1 MKTRVCLYVMRRKVS
16 PAQRPGTLIKMPPHN
31 KGGDTIKERLCEP
44 LHAEES
50 ESHLKVVRA
59 YEFHL

>member
-1 MKTRVCLYVMRRKVS
+1 MKTKGCLYVMRRKVS
-16 PAQRPGTLIKMPPHN
+16 PARRRGTLIKMPPHN
-31 KGGDTIKERLCEP
+31 KGGDTVKEKLCEP

-59 YEFHL
+59 CEFRL